1 MLCRRGWRRLELR
14 LRRWWTAMLIRTIET
29 LTLRGRELLGRCVML
44 SVLAVWPMLL
54 LLEELLR
61 LLLVRLRGR
70 LLEGYRSSL
79 GYSLSRLLRYVR
91 LLVRPCLRLIWAV
104 LGLRL
109 GRRRRRLDNRGRR
122 LEVLMLLRLLR
133 LLLTLLL
140 LPVRAI
146 AVVRIEL
153 GLISRASGGS
163 SRCLLSG
170 L

>member
-1 MLCRRGWRRLELR
+1 MR
-14 LRRWWTAMLIRTIET
+14 RRW
-29 LTLRGRELLGRCVML
+29 
-44 SVLAVWPMLL
+44 
-54 LLEELLR
+54 
-61 LLLVRLRGR
+61 
-70 LLEGYRSSL
+70 
-79 GYSLSRLLRYVR
+79 
-91 LLVRPCLRLIWAV
+91 
-104 LGLRL
+104 
-109 GRRRRRLDNRGRR
+109 RRLDNRGRR

-140 LPVRAI
+140 LPIRAI